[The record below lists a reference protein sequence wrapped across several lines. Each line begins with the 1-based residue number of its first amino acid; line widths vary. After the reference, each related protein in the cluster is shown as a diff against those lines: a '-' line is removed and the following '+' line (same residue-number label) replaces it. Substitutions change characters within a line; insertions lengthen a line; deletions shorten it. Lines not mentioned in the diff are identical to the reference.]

1 MRGKMPKRNKTM
13 KKQYGCVNVSA
24 KEINESADQNSGGA
38 GVVKRPLLKV
48 DGENSK
54 LIAGTFE
61 LPDASESKTATLEV
75 AIRVLGFLVTKDLLG
90 HLPDVITGESV
101 GKLMPYYPFSYHRRF
116 GQTYTDRVCPA
127 STRTGKCSVC
137 EGRIELLQSE
147 ALREKRITKDNIIK
161 DWGFGSRQ
169 VALIVARIYLNDEDL
184 GIRCFTTN
192 LTNEKADNA
201 KHDNF
206 FDLVEQLTTPKKL
219 LVGET
224 LPPDYYAN
232 GDGARWL
239 IAEYVRAT
247 YQEDVSK
254 TAVAGEQKRKN
265 PPRPYWKL
273 SKISPA
279 KSLSPLGDAKDIWW
293 PEIGKKDGIELVDIY
308 GLLNFTPKEELEKIV
323 ENKLDTIYH
332 PKKQNAPADGS
343 TGVSGSVQ
351 GMERETLEKPTW
363 EEILAMDI
371 EDLVRYG
378 VAFGGNEDNLRLAGT
393 ANVSA
398 LRRSVAKLCGVTP
411 KPVGS
416 TGKAQE
422 TQSAPVV
429 DESLPF

>member
-1 MRGKMPKRNKTM
+1 M

-24 KEINESADQNSGGA
+24 KEINESAERTSGGSGA
-38 GVVKRPLLKV
+38 VERALLKV
-48 DGENSK
+48 EGENAKILS
-54 LIAGTFE
+54 GTFE
-61 LPDASESKTATLEV
+61 LPEASESKVASLEV
-75 AIRVLGFLVTKDLLG
+75 AMRVLGILVNDSLLG
-90 HLPDVITGESV
+90 HLPSVITGENL
-101 GKLMPYYPFSYHRRF
+101 GQLMPYFPFSYHRRF
-116 GQTYTDRVCPA
+116 GLTYTDRVCPG
-127 STRTGKCSVC
+127 SVRNGKCPTC
-137 EGRIELLQSE
+137 EGRVELFQSE
-147 ALREKRITKDNIIK
+147 AYKSGRITKDDIIK
-161 DWGFGSRQ
+161 NGGFGSRQ
-169 VALIVARIYLNDEDL
+169 VALVIARIFFNDEDL
-184 GIRCFTTN
+184 GIRCFWTN
-192 LTNEKADNA
+192 LTNEKAANA

-219 LVGET
+219 LASET

-247 YQEDVSK
+247 YAEDGDK
-254 TAVAGEQKRKN
+254 APAGEQKRKS

-273 SKISPA
+273 SKITPA
-279 KSLSPLGDAKDIWW
+279 KEIPTVGAAKNIWW
-293 PEIGKKDGIELVDIY
+293 PEIGKKDAIEMVDIM
-308 GLLNFTPKEELEKIV
+308 GLLNFTPKEELEKASADKI
-323 ENKLDTIYH
+323 ERMLNP
-332 PKKQNAPADGS
+332 PKKQNAPADGG
-343 TGVSGSVQ
+343 TGASGSVQ